1 MSTKEAI
8 PYTGCI
14 LISNPFLDDPYFSR
28 TVVLLLAHNQEGSF
42 GVILNQKTNY
52 EISFSQTEK
61 SPHLPIWFGGPVQPE
76 DAFVF
81 VHKASFITDA
91 QPIFDGWYHGGTE
104 EQLMKLLPK
113 KILNAANTRVFKGYS
128 GWESEQLQGEINNQ
142 QWIVTPAKDEYL
154 AFHHSDLWQHIID
167 DIGGN
172 LSVVAKAAEKIKLN

>member
-1 MSTKEAI
+1 MTSKATV

-61 SPHLPIWFGGPVQPE
+61 SPL
-76 DAFVF
+76 
-81 VHKASFITDA
+81 
-91 QPIFDGWYHGGTE
+91 
-104 EQLMKLLPK
+104 
-113 KILNAANTRVFKGYS
+113 FKGYS

-142 QWIVTPAKDEYL
+142 QWIVTQAKDEYL
-154 AFHHSDLWQHIID
+154 AFHHSDLWQHIIN

-172 LSVVAKAAEKIKLN
+172 LPVVAKAAEKIKLN